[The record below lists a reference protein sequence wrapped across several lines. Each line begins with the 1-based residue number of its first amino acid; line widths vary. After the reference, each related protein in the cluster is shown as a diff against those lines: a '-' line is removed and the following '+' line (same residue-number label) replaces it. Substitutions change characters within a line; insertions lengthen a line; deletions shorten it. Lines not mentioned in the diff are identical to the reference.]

1 MYYIG
6 IDIGGTNTVV
16 GIVNQSYEIIS
27 KTSFKTAIPRSQES
41 LCDDISLAISK
52 VLSNANISIDDI
64 ASIGIGAPGSVN
76 RETGIVEFSSNL
88 FYHNWPLAD
97 MIKERTGKQTFIEND
112 ANAAAYAEYLAGAA
126 KGVKNAIVITLGTGI
141 GSGII
146 IDGKIYS
153 GSNYNGAEIGH
164 MVIEHNG
171 VECSCGR
178 KGCYE
183 KYASTSALVRITK
196 EFMQNAKSKDS
207 LMFKLCSN
215 DINKVSGRTAFTAAE
230 SNDAL
235 AKAVLDKFF
244 DYLACGIINVI
255 NIFQPEILCIGG
267 GISKEGNKLLDPIM
281 ERVKKERYSKHAK
294 TQTKLCIAKL
304 NNDAGIIGAAMLK
317 QN

>member
-1 MYYIG
+1 MIIG
-6 IDIGGTNTVV
+6 KLLKSKLNVNAPNIITNLDVYDIDGDGQYNIQV
-16 GIVNQSYEIIS
+16 GEPLVYALSIKNDGAIDASNVIIS
-27 KTSFKTAIPRSQES
+27 ANLDSSTSFIPGSVTVNEVS
-41 LCDDISLAISK
+41 YPI
-52 VLSNANISIDDI
+52 ANIS
-64 ASIGIGAPGSVN
+64 AGI
-76 RETGIVEFSSNL
+76 NL
-88 FYHNWPLAD
+88 GTIP
-97 MIKERTGKQTFIEND
+97 
-112 ANAAAYAEYLAGAA
+112 A

-230 SNDAL
+230 SNDTL